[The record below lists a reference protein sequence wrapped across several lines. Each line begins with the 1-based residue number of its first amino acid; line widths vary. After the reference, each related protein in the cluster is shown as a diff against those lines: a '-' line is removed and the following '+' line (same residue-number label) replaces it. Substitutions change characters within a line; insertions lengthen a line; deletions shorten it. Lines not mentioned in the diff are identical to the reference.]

1 MNTYTYIIAGFL
13 IVVLYTPVIYQ
24 VFMLR
29 KDIKSLKKKT
39 DKLVDWW
46 YNRYRYATVAQR
58 IEQLPSKQLATGS
71 SPVGCIY
78 FLVGDKYGTIW
89 WVPGFYW

>member
-1 MNTYTYIIAGFL
+1 MGTYTYIIAGFL

-39 DKLVDWW
+39 DKLVD
-46 YNRYRYATVAQR
+46 
-58 IEQLPSKQLATGS
+58 
-71 SPVGCIY
+71 
-78 FLVGDKYGTIW
+78 
-89 WVPGFYW
+89 

>member
-24 VFMLR
+24 VFMLG

-39 DKLVDWW
+39 DKLVD
-46 YNRYRYATVAQR
+46 
-58 IEQLPSKQLATGS
+58 
-71 SPVGCIY
+71 
-78 FLVGDKYGTIW
+78 
-89 WVPGFYW
+89 

>member
-24 VFMLR
+24 AIMLR

-39 DKLVDWW
+39 EKLVD
-46 YNRYRYATVAQR
+46 
-58 IEQLPSKQLATGS
+58 
-71 SPVGCIY
+71 
-78 FLVGDKYGTIW
+78 
-89 WVPGFYW
+89 